1 MTKWSLCFSSP
12 QLVRGAGGS
21 DLVVV
26 GCPWCQV
33 KSPPPRAVTVKMS
46 SKPSGSEFKK
56 RREARAKN
64 EAEVLKKVP
73 KISAFFGS
81 DDKSKCDPVT
91 EKPDNSDRDVP
102 LTVDPGPSTRISGDN
117 ESDSVKS
124 VGDSAEKLES
134 DIESGENLIGAVFL
148 SDPALWKID
157 ENLRDY
163 VAAHG
168 VSQNCG
174 VDFSASKRLYPDQ
187 ARYASKSMFTRT
199 LLNGETQNRS
209 WMVYS
214 KSKGCVYCVPC
225 MLFGSPA
232 NSDSVFVTGYNDWKN
247 ATQRLKDHENSRG
260 HKTCLGNLKVRAN
273 TKGRADSHLLEQTE
287 KEVSYWR
294 ALLRRVVAAV
304 KFLAIYGLAFRGS
317 SEKIGE
323 ESNSKGNYLGLLE
336 FLSEF
341 DPFLKKHIDRYG
353 TVGSGHTS
361 YLSSTVSEEFILL
374 MAQKVKTIILQE
386 AKDSKYFGI
395 VLDSTPDISHTDELT
410 FILRYVKNGEP
421 VERFLCFLP
430 NIGHKAEEVVEAVIK
445 VFEECG
451 LDVSNCRGQSYD
463 NASNMSGIYSGVQA
477 RIKELCSHAEY
488 VPCAAHS
495 LNLVG
500 SSAVESCVMAISFFS
515 LLQEL
520 YNFFSCSTKRWEVL
534 CKNCTRVLHS
544 LSKTRWAAR
553 HDACLTLVKDWTGV
567 IKSLDEIASDEHQPG
582 DTRHEARCL
591 KDKLDSLET
600 ALMVTIWGSILET
613 FNKVSKKLQS
623 QAIDLGEVKRQYK
636 ALSDYVS
643 NLRED
648 FDRLETLAKEKS
660 SVTTYKYDKLR
671 RPKRKL
677 TFGESREGEVSFSG
691 REDFRVNTFNVILDT
706 LSVELRKRADKYDDL
721 HSTFGFFEDI
731 DLQQDSA
738 IISNKAAEL
747 VALYPNDLEPTLVDE
762 SLHLKAFL
770 IQCGSSLWEK
780 KGDKLIKKTTSLR
793 GLYKF
798 LYDSD
803 VLEIYPNV
811 DIALRMILATPV
823 TNCSAERSFSTLRRV
838 KNYLRSTM
846 GMARLTGLALLTI
859 EQRITGQ
866 IDYEDVIDD
875 FANKKARKK
884 PL

>member
-1 MTKWSLCFSSP
+1 MT
-12 QLVRGAGGS
+12 
-21 DLVVV
+21 
-26 GCPWCQV
+26 
-33 KSPPPRAVTVKMS
+33 SPPRRAVKMS
-46 SKPSGSEFKK
+46 SKPSGNEFKK
-56 RREARAKN
+56 RREAREKS
-64 EAEVLKKVP
+64 EAEALKNVP
-73 KISAFFGS
+73 KISAFFVGG
-81 DDKSKCDPVT
+81 DKKKRDSVT
-91 EKPDNSDRDVP
+91 ENTENRDRDVP
-102 LTVDPGPSTRISGDN
+102 PTVDPGPSTRASGDN
-117 ESDSVKS
+117 ESDSEAVKG
-124 VGDSAEKLES
+124 VGVGVSEEKLDS
-134 DIESGENLIGAVFL
+134 DIESGENSRGAVFL

-163 VAAHG
+163 VVVHG
-168 VSQNCG
+168 VSQNCD
-174 VDFSASKRLYPDQ
+174 VDFSASKRIYSDQ
-187 ARYASKSMFTRT
+187 ARYTSKSMFTRT

-209 WMVYS
+209 WLVYS
-214 KSKGCVYCVPC
+214 QSKGCVYCVPC

-232 NSDSVFVTGYNDWKN
+232 NSDKPFVTGYNDWKN
-247 ATQRLKDHENSRG
+247 ASHRLKEHENSRG
-260 HKTCLGNLKVRAN
+260 HKTSLGNFKIRAN
-273 TKGRADSHLLEQTE
+273 TKGIVNSYLLEQIE
-287 KEVSYWR
+287 KEASYWR
-294 ALLRRVVAAV
+294 DVLRRVVAAV

-317 SEKIGE
+317 NEKIGE
-323 ESNSKGNYLGLLE
+323 ESGSKGNYIGSLE

-341 DPFLKKHIDRYG
+341 DPFLKRHIDRYG
-353 TVGSGHTS
+353 NVGSGHTS
-361 YLSSTVSEEFILL
+361 YLSSTVSEEIILL
-374 MAQKVKTIILQE
+374 MAQKVKTIILKE
-386 AKDSKYFGI
+386 AKDVRYFGI

-410 FILRYVKNGEP
+410 FILRYVRNGEP

-430 NIGHKAEEVVEAVIK
+430 NIGHKAEEIVETVIK
-445 VFEECG
+445 VFKECD

-463 NASNMSGIYSGVQA
+463 NASNMSGVYSGVQA
-477 RIKELCSHAEY
+477 RIKELCSHAAY

-500 SSAVESCVMAISFFS
+500 SSAVESCVTAIAFFF

-567 IKSLDEIASDEHQPG
+567 INSLDEIANDEHQPG

-591 KDKLDSLET
+591 KDKLNSLET

-623 QAIDLGEVKRQYK
+623 QVIDLGEMKRQYS

-648 FDRLETLAKEKS
+648 YDRLETLAKEKS
-660 SVTTYKYDKLR
+660 SVTEYQYDKKR

-677 TFGESREGEVSFSG
+677 KFGESREGEVSFSG
-691 REDFRVNTFNVILDT
+691 REDFRINTFNIILDT
-706 LSVELRKRADKYDDL
+706 LSVELRSRADKYNDL
-721 HSTFGFFEDI
+721 HSKFGFFEDI
-731 DLQQDSA
+731 EIQDSA
-738 IISNKAAEL
+738 NISKKAAEL
-747 VALYPNDLEPTLVDE
+747 VALYPNDLEPTLDDE
-762 SLHLKAFL
+762 SSHLKAFL
-770 IQCGSSLWEK
+770 NQCGSSLWEK
-780 KGDKLIKKTTSLR
+780 KGDKLIKKTASLR

-811 DIALRMILATPV
+811 DIALRMILSTPV
-823 TNCSAERSFSTLRRV
+823 TNCSGERSFSTLRRV

-846 GMARLTGLALLTI
+846 GTDRLTGLALLTI
-859 EQRITGQ
+859 EQRITSL

-875 FANKKARKK
+875 FANRKARKK
-884 PL
+884 PM